1 MRLELQ
7 LGIFEIRLE
16 LATFGCYSPNQP
28 TRITHILLSSL
39 RVNVTN
45 HMKKVLQQT

>member
-7 LGIFEIRLE
+7 LGIFQIRLE
-16 LATFGCYSPNQP
+16 LASFAAIH
-28 TRITHILLSSL
+28 RISQLELRIFCCPSL